1 MTAGASCARCD
12 RGRSTVEG
20 QLCAVLRSFRPVV
33 KACATES
40 NRSRNCTLLIFTK
53 ISHLNTT
60 AQPTNP
66 LG

>member
-1 MTAGASCARCD
+1 VCCI
-12 RGRSTVEG
+12 
-20 QLCAVLRSFRPVV
+20 RSFRPVV
-33 KACATES
+33 KARATES
-40 NRSRNCTLLIFTK
+40 VVVESCTLLIFTK